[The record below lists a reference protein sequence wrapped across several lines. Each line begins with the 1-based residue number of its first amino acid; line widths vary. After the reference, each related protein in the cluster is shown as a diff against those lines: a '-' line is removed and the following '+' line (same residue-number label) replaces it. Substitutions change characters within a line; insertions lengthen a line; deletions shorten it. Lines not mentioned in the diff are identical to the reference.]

1 MDRAAVAWH
10 APCWAL
16 HLLYTHLRASSLPG
30 SPVQEDV
37 VREAESKQALLT
49 EAAQNTGNEAQRQED
64 VSSGQVRRLL
74 DAALRHRMNDQPSSL
89 MP

>member
-1 MDRAAVAWH
+1 MHD
-10 APCWAL
+10 PIDTL
-16 HLLYTHLRASSLPG
+16 TTLPIFDAQ
-30 SPVQEDV
+30 SMSYSVPQEEV

-74 DAALRHRMNDQPSSL
+74 DAALRNRMSTPGLGQPTAASPQL
-89 MP
+89 AA